1 MKSFKSIISAGLLL
15 YVSLGISQI
24 AEAQDEAR
32 TEAIELYNNA
42 QDLAQNSNFAEAIE
56 LYREALTVARANQ
69 LDDISDLVVER
80 LPRVHLSQAS
90 EAYRAYQ
97 ANQNVANIDVAI
109 ERFNEAAE
117 VAGEFNDQEVQRQ
130 AMNAIPQLYYVRG
143 VLNYRLE
150 NYQEAMAALDQA
162 IEMNANYAAAYYQKG
177 LTQKQLTPNDV
188 DAFLQWYDRAIM
200 IAEQT
205 NDNRTLQ
212 SATNA
217 ARDELIYRGVTLGED
232 RQFGQAIE
240 LLNRVEQY
248 DNASDEQQYR
258 LAEIYNMRSD
268 WSSAAT
274 HARRA
279 LELHDGGVADTAK
292 IYFEL
297 AIALKGLGEYPA
309 ACSAFENARYGNFTG
324 PANHELQF
332 ELKCEGYE
340 IGRASCRERK

>member
-15 YVSLGISQI
+15 FVSLGISQI

-150 NYQEAMAALDQA
+150 NYQEAMAALNQA

-268 WSSAAT
+268 WSSAET

-279 LELHDGGVADTAK
+279 LELHDGGVADKAK

-297 AIALKGLGEYPA
+297 GMALKGLGEYTD

-332 ELKCEGYE
+332 ELKCEGY
-340 IGRASCRERK
+340 AAN